1 MSGRI
6 LRIVS
11 VVLGLVTYYALQNGY
26 FLIGGAA
33 LAANG
38 LLMLVTP
45 RKTWARVLGAIV
57 MLYGLFI
64 VAAALGLLALAA
76 LSVLPRHLA
85 LALGGGLILA
95 GILIMRS
102 MRPAVGSST
111 FKIACGL
118 AGGGAVLVA
127 YGLGYF
133 G

>member
-1 MSGRI
+1 MSERL

-11 VVLGLVTYYALQNGY
+11 IVLGLVSYYALQNGH

-38 LLMLVTP
+38 LLMLATP
-45 RKTWARVLGAIV
+45 RKPWARALGAAI
-57 MLYGLFI
+57 MLFGLYI
-64 VAAALGLLALAA
+64 VAAALGLLAYAALAA
-76 LSVLPRHLA
+76 LPHSLA
-85 LALGGGLILA
+85 FAIGGGLILG

-102 MRPAVGSST
+102 MRPTVGSST

-118 AGGGAVLVA
+118 VGGGAVLVA